1 MDRYVLLILFALN
14 AKAGQLIFASCI
26 CVINILCLPSVFL
39 RKTERRV
46 SRRVNPPRA
55 DAPPPPPPPR
65 VDHPPPPSDNAASTA
80 SQESHVTSPVIY
92 MPLNQD
98 LINANLTVEQLQ
110 EFQHV
115 DNVVEVQLQPSP
127 APPQSTTVVDT
138 AFFDRVTNMMN
149 TFDNLI
155 PLLTKVASDR
165 RSPTAGASENVSLNP
180 VASHSDSAP
189 QVPVVAPQDPG
200 LAPGPSSASSEPIA
214 STSGLQQRHHDAFA
228 SPRGRSGE
236 RDSAERNRHA
246 SPSLQDRLRRQMD
259 DVRRQLVNAKEIVDV
274 YSSQGRLP
282 PDQARYDLE
291 FFQDRYAQL
300 HVAYEDS
307 LASSTFH
314 SHGPSPAP
322 HVVASPGFTPVA
334 ATPGSS
340 SLARPRSPYHFS
352 SRSQRYDQRVAS
364 SDIPVLGSRPRS
376 RESLQSTSPR
386 RPSSQRRST
395 SRRSSSPRRNPPPA
409 QRRVASRRTPPPA
422 QRHSSRRTPSP
433 TQRRVASKGSP
444 PPERVTD
451 DPTQGSSSAKR
462 PLSGGSQSRRRS
474 SRDSLSPRRGSP
486 PPKRRRYEERD
497 SVSPP
502 THHSSRASS
511 REPSQERPGS
521 RSPPRQASPSRE
533 EKEAEDAPIPATV
546 KAMVEFIRT
555 NFPDAIASPA
565 QKSSR
570 SFDVSASVGVTDPAT
585 PSGSLLGWSQ
595 VMSDSFSDTQKKI
608 SQRIQE
614 GRACHTLLPSLHRLE
629 KVANSPTQGK
639 ELTANPDVLDL
650 LKNKVPDFRHLPI
663 SVKEG
668 IALERTLRSVMESH
682 SFLTWSV
689 MGVLKSLHLK
699 SLLPKDDPVIS
710 QLQKSFSKAC
720 SNVAS
725 GMTTSAAFLTMKRR
739 QLLLSHVVPSVSE
752 AQKRNLLSDPFF
764 QTSSLFDASSV
775 ESARSAARDM
785 SLFKPR
791 LKASTS
797 SSQARRQGPS
807 SSSSRRGSA
816 RQFSG
821 PLLSQRASSAFR
833 QQSVKKG
840 DARFHKKSSGTPQK
854 RGGFRK

>member
-1 MDRYVLLILFALN
+1 
-14 AKAGQLIFASCI
+14 
-26 CVINILCLPSVFL
+26 
-39 RKTERRV
+39 
-46 SRRVNPPRA
+46 
-55 DAPPPPPPPR
+55 
-65 VDHPPPPSDNAASTA
+65 
-80 SQESHVTSPVIY
+80 
-92 MPLNQD
+92 
-98 LINANLTVEQLQ
+98 
-110 EFQHV
+110 
-115 DNVVEVQLQPSP
+115 
-127 APPQSTTVVDT
+127 
-138 AFFDRVTNMMN
+138 
-149 TFDNLI
+149 
-155 PLLTKVASDR
+155 
-165 RSPTAGASENVSLNP
+165 
-180 VASHSDSAP
+180 
-189 QVPVVAPQDPG
+189 
-200 LAPGPSSASSEPIA
+200 
-214 STSGLQQRHHDAFA
+214 
-228 SPRGRSGE
+228 
-236 RDSAERNRHA
+236 
-246 SPSLQDRLRRQMD
+246 MD

-291 FFQDRYAQL
+291 FFQDRYSQL

-322 HVVASPGFTPVA
+322 HVVASPGFPPVA
-334 ATPGSS
+334 STPGSS
-340 SLARPRSPYHFS
+340 SLARPRSPYRFS

-376 RESLQSTSPR
+376 RESLQPTSPR

-395 SRRSSSPRRNPPPA
+395 SRRSSSPRRTPSPA
-409 QRRVASRRTPPPA
+409 QRRVASRRTPSPA
-422 QRHSSRRTPSP
+422 QRQVASRRTPSPAQRRVASRRTPSPAQRSSSRRTPSP

-444 PPERVTD
+444 PPQRVTV

-502 THHSSRASS
+502 IHHSSRASS

-521 RSPPRQASPSRE
+521 RSPPLQASPSRE

-595 VMSDSFSDTQKKI
+595 VMSDSFSDTQKKF

-639 ELTANPDVLDL
+639 ELVANPDVLDL
-650 LKNKVPDFRHLPI
+650 LENKVPDFRHLPI

-668 IALERTLRSVMESH
+668 IALERTLRSIMESH

-689 MGVLKSLHLK
+689 MGLLKSLHLK

-785 SLFKPR
+785 SLFKPH
-791 LKASTS
+791 LKA
-797 SSQARRQGPS
+797 
-807 SSSSRRGSA
+807 
-816 RQFSG
+816 
-821 PLLSQRASSAFR
+821 
-833 QQSVKKG
+833 
-840 DARFHKKSSGTPQK
+840 
-854 RGGFRK
+854 